1 MLLWK
6 CYFISNQALDTEWIN
21 ELHGTVK
28 YCNDC
33 EDGVSIFDCSI
44 LSFSQPLYRSPG
56 NVQFLWIRF
65 HITSSKCF
73 NYTFVFVGVVFC
85 HLSLYCAGNSRL
97 CSQDNVYKNNVTF
110 KKRSTLSLV
119 SILISLVNNCDFLR
133 LCICLLWVLEAR
145 FSCLRWFI
153 QSNFRGREASN

>member
-6 CYFISNQALDTEWIN
+6 CYVISNQALDTEWIN

-28 YCNDC
+28 YCNDY
-33 EDGVSIFDCSI
+33 ENGVFDCSI

-73 NYTFVFVGVVFC
+73 NYTFGFVGVVFC
-85 HLSLYCAGNSRL
+85 HLSLC
-97 CSQDNVYKNNVTF
+97 
-110 KKRSTLSLV
+110 LV

-133 LCICLLWVLEAR
+133 LCSCLLRALEAW

-153 QSNFRGREASN
+153 QSIFSLMQGGIKLNSKKLVTGLKNERTMTKNF